1 MPSRLRKIII
11 RALTLPFVLALV
23 ITAMTTSEILYLRRL
38 NGLTEH
44 TQNVIGTVARTYRLT
59 VDHETA
65 LRGYLLTGGPL
76 HLQPFTTAAGELDD
90 ATARLERL
98 VADNPVQLAR
108 VRELIAAIADWKRMA
123 ADKMVGWRDGQP
135 MPLPGGGTPA
145 VQDEGKR
152 LMDGIRR
159 RVDII
164 AAEERRLLAERDA
177 TLVRHTRQ
185 LLLGG
190 GLTVVLLGG
199 VITVIL
205 GGQIRAI
212 EAIYRQALREREA
225 SEERERSARREAEGA
240 NQAKDQFLATVSHEL
255 RTPLTAILGWSR
267 LLRSD
272 RSDADRQRRA
282 IEAIE
287 RNSVAQAQLIDDLLD
302 VSRIVSG
309 KLRLDLQE
317 TDLHKVIEA
326 AIDSVRPAM
335 EARQIR
341 FHTIVDPGVAPML
354 GDPNRL
360 QQVVWNLLSNAI
372 KFTPKDGK
380 VQLAV
385 QRINS
390 HVELTV
396 RDSGQGIEP
405 AFLPRLFQRFQQADS
420 SESRAHGGLGL
431 GLAITRHLVELHG
444 GTIEAASNGPGEGSS
459 FTVKLPVLS
468 VAAATAASAAEPP
481 RVHPTAGRDVTFECP
496 PELENLKVLVVDD
509 EADARELVAEV
520 ATRCGCVVA
529 TAGSTGEALKSV
541 GSFRPDVILS
551 DIGMPGEDGYALV
564 RALRRLAPSA
574 GGRTPAAALTA
585 YARAEDRRQAM
596 RAGFE
601 MHLPKPVE
609 PAELAAAIAT
619 LARIGAA
626 MK

>member
-1 MPSRLRKIII
+1 MSPLLRKIIL
-11 RALTLPFVLALV
+11 RALTLPFLLALV
-23 ITAMTTSEILYLRRL
+23 ITALTTSEILYLRRL
-38 NGLTEH
+38 NGFTEH
-44 TQNVIGTVARTYRLT
+44 TQDVIATVARAYRLT

-65 LRGYLLTGGPL
+65 IRGYLLTGEPGHLKPFEAAAGPL
-76 HLQPFTTAAGELDD
+76 DETTG
-90 ATARLERL
+90 RLAWL
-98 VADNPVQLAR
+98 VADNPAQLAR
-108 VRELIAAIADWKRMA
+108 VHEMVAAIADWKRMA

-145 VQDEGKR
+145 IQAEGKH
-152 LMDGIRR
+152 LMDGIRA
-159 RVDII
+159 RVDSI
-164 AAEERRLLAERDA
+164 AGEEQHLLARRSA
-177 TLVRHTRQ
+177 TLVQHTRQ
-185 LLLGG
+185 MLFGG
-190 GLTVVLLGG
+190 GFAVVLLGG
-199 VITVIL
+199 AITVIL
-205 GGQIRAI
+205 SRHIRAI
-212 EAIYRQALREREA
+212 EAIYRKALTERETSEDRERA
-225 SEERERSARREAEGA
+225 ARREAEAA

-317 TDLHKVIEA
+317 TDLHKVIA
-326 AIDSVRPAM
+326 AATDSVRPAM

-341 FHTIVDPGVAPML
+341 FQTMIDPGVAPML

-372 KFTPKDGK
+372 KFTPKEGN
-380 VQLAV
+380 VQLAL
-385 QRINS
+385 QRVNS

-396 RDSGQGIEP
+396 RDTGPGIEP
-405 AFLPRLFQRFQQADS
+405 SFLPRLFQRFQQADA

-444 GTIEAASNGPGEGSS
+444 GTIEAASAGPGEGAT
-459 FTVKLPVLS
+459 FTVKLPVS
-468 VAAATAASAAEPP
+468 PIAMDANAVEPP
-481 RVHPTAGRDVTFECP
+481 RVHPTAGRDVHFECP
-496 PELENLKVLVVDD
+496 PELTNLKVLVVDD
-509 EADARELVAEV
+509 EPDTRDLVAAV

-529 TAGSTGEALKSV
+529 TAASTSEALESV
-541 GSFRPDVILS
+541 GVFQPDVILS

-564 RALRRLAPSA
+564 RRLRQLAPSA
-574 GGRTPAAALTA
+574 GGLTPAAALTA